1 MNDMKKRLVDA
12 IKGCCDELCG
22 DCDWESCETCSLF
35 DEFVKEADALL
46 LAGVLVP
53 PVKLGDT
60 VYAAVDLDD
69 EPAVDEYVVAGF
81 EYSDG
86 EWYVQQEGY
95 RDFFKIGSALCL
107 LTREEAEAI
116 VQAKEK
122 RWLDGDQ

>member
-12 IKGCCDELCG
+12 IKGCNELCRE
-22 DCDWESCETCSLF
+22 CDRKGCEGCFLLSEY
-35 DEFVKEADALL
+35 DKEADALL
-46 LAGVLVP
+46 LAGILVP

-69 EPAVDEYVVAGF
+69 APAVDEYVVAGF
-81 EYSDG
+81 EYLDG

-95 RDFFKIGSALCL
+95 KDCFKVGSDLCL
-107 LTREEAEAI
+107 LTREEAEVI

-122 RWLDGDQ
+122 RWFDGDQ

>member
-1 MNDMKKRLVDA
+1 MEEMKKRLVDA
-12 IKGCCDELCG
+12 IKGCNELCREC
-22 DCDWESCETCSLF
+22 DCKGCEGCFLLSEY
-35 DEFVKEADALL
+35 DKEADALL

-69 EPAVDEYVVAGF
+69 APAVDEYVVAGF
-81 EYSDG
+81 EYLDG

-95 RDFFKIGSALCL
+95 KDCFKVGGDLCL

-122 RWLDGDQ
+122 RWFDGDQ